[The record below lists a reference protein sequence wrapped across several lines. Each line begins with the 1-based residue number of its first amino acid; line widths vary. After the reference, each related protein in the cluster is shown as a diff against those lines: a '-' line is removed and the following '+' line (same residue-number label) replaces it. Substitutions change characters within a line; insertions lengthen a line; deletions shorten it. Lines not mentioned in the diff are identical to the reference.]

1 MTAKHSN
8 PNSSTKKAS
17 WLVPSIAL
25 IILLLMVAWL
35 AGFFNEQIAPETLPL
50 TVDSQINKAD
60 TFIVQS
66 QLTQNIE
73 GVAASLV
80 AKQGTTISSRML
92 ARVAK
97 VNVRAGD
104 DVKQG
109 DILIELEKSDLLA
122 QVKEAEQQITA
133 INARVQEAQAN
144 FERAKELFEK
154 KIASAFDLDKAK
166 ANFDS
171 ISAELTAAEQSK
183 AQAVT
188 ALSYATIKSPISGK
202 VVDRFTE
209 PGNTAQPGT
218 KLLALYNPVSLRV
231 EAQVREAVALTLQPG
246 QTINVELLS
255 LMKVFQGKVEEIV
268 PAANTGSRSFL
279 VKVSI
284 DYQQGLLPGMYAR
297 MLIPADFSEKI
308 TIPTSSITQ
317 IGQLDFVWLVENGIK
332 QKRFIRVGNRVSVDQ
347 VNVISGLSTGET
359 ILLNET

>member
-1 MTAKHSN
+1 MTAQNSKS
-8 PNSSTKKAS
+8 PSSTKKTS
-17 WLVPSIAL
+17 WLIPSLAL

-35 AGFFNEQIAPETLPL
+35 AGFFNEQVAPATLPIQAKSVIDKENIL
-50 TVDSQINKAD
+50 TV
-60 TFIVQS
+60 QS
-66 QLTQNIE
+66 KVTQNIE

-80 AKQGTTISSRML
+80 AKQSTTISSRML

-97 VNVRAGD
+97 VYVRAGD
-104 DVKQG
+104 EVKQG
-109 DILIELEKSDLLA
+109 DILIELENSDLLA
-122 QVKEAEQQITA
+122 KVKEAEQQISS
-133 INARVQEAQAN
+133 INARVEEAQAN
-144 FERAKELFEK
+144 FNRAKELYNK

-183 AQAVT
+183 AQAET
-188 ALSYATIKSPISGK
+188 TLSYATIKSPISGK

-218 KLLALYNPVSLRV
+218 KLLTLYNPVSLRV
-231 EAQVREAVALTLQPG
+231 EAQVREASALTLKPG

-255 LMKVFQGKVEEIV
+255 LMKVLQGKVEEIV

-297 MLIPADFSEKI
+297 MLIPTDFSKKI
-308 TIPTSSITQ
+308 IIPKASITR
-317 IGQLDFVWLVENGIK
+317 IGQLDFVWLLENGVK
-332 QKRFIRVGNRVSVDQ
+332 QKRFIRVGNQVSINQ
-347 VNVISGLSTGET
+347 VNVISGLSDGDI
-359 ILLNET
+359 ILLNKA